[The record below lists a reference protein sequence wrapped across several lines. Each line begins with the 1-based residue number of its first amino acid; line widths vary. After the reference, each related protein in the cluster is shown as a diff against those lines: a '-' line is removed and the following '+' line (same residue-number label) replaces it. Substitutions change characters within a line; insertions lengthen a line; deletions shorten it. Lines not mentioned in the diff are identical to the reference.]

1 MVTAK
6 KDEVVNLR
14 MDTRTRD
21 IIARAASVSGKSIT
35 SFMTEAAVSSAQ
47 KELLGQ
53 RFVGLDASVFD
64 AVEDL
69 LAQPAQ
75 VNDRLVAL
83 FKSNPEWID

>member
-1 MVTAK
+1 MPSVK
-6 KDEVVNLR
+6 KDEIVNLR
-14 MDTRTRD
+14 MDSGTRD
-21 IIARAASVSGKSIT
+21 IIARAAAVSGKSIT

-47 KELLGQ
+47 KELLDQ